1 MFVNS
6 PLFSEQGN
14 PEQEENSIL
23 DIPYPRIYDATLD

>member
-23 DIPYPRIYDATLD
+23 DIDFVFC